1 MAEAQGFLS
10 KTVIDI
16 ISQGKILIVDDD
28 EFFRSLYSEI
38 LTLEGYDVAS
48 VASGVEAIEYVKT
61 NTIDLVVT
69 DLMMPDMNGQEVLE
83 RTKQH
88 NALTDVILITGH
100 GSIESAIAALKSG
113 AFDYLRKPV
122 NKDELLLSVGRCIE
136 QKRMLEEN
144 HGLKRSLKL
153 LEVSRTIS
161 TCLEREKL
169 YDHSLDAVIQEIS
182 TDSGILLFREKIKSE
197 DAFYVKSARQ
207 ISPEVAKKVAS
218 LFNIWVSDN
227 KDIKESV
234 ALYGMDDFI
243 AGEGEFIEGVSSIL
257 IVPVK
262 AAGEVEGFI
271 LTFNQ
276 SPVDSYSSLDL
287 ENARFIAE
295 QISLAF
301 ENVGKYVDA
310 QEMAYID
317 SLTDLYNTRYLDITL
332 DNEIKRSMRS
342 REPFTVLFMD
352 LDHFKNINDVHGHL
366 VGSKLLIE
374 VGAILLECVRE
385 VDTVVRYGGDEFTI
399 ILVDTGH
406 DIAYKVAE
414 RIRATIES
422 NAFLSQEGLKL
433 NLTASIGLATYPFHA
448 KDKKELLDMSD
459 RAMYYGKNRSRN
471 TVYIAPLSDEEA

>member
-1 MAEAQGFLS
+1 M
-10 KTVIDI
+10 IDI
-16 ISQGKILIVDDD
+16 MSQGRILIVDDD
-28 EFFRSLYSEI
+28 HFFRNLYSEI
-38 LTLEGYDVAS
+38 LASEGYEVATAS
-48 VASGVEAIEYVKT
+48 SGVEAIEYVDT
-61 NTIDLVVT
+61 NAVDLVVT

-100 GSIESAIAALKSG
+100 GTIESAIAALKSG

-144 HGLKRSLKL
+144 QGLKRSLKL

-161 TCLEREKL
+161 SCLDREKL

-182 TDSGILLFREKIKSE
+182 SEAGILLFREKVRSDE
-197 DAFYVKSARQ
+197 AFFVKATRQ
-207 ISPEVAKKVAS
+207 ISPDVAGKIVS
-218 LFNIWVSDN
+218 LFNIWFSNN
-227 KDIKESV
+227 KGIKENV
-234 ALYGMDDFI
+234 ALYGMDEFV
-243 AGEGEFIEGVSSIL
+243 AGEGKFIEGINSL
-257 IVPVK
+257 LLVPVTV
-262 AAGEVEGFI
+262 AGDVEGFI
-271 LTFNQ
+271 LTFNHL
-276 SPVDSYSSLDL
+276 PVDSYSSLDI

-295 QISLAF
+295 QTTLAF
-301 ENVGKYVDA
+301 ENVEKYINA
-310 QEMAYID
+310 QEMAYVD
-317 SLTDLYNTRYLDITL
+317 SLTDLYNTRYLDINL
-332 DNEIKRSMRS
+332 EGEIKRSMRS
-342 REPFTVLFMD
+342 KEPFSVLFMD

-374 VGAILLECVRE
+374 VGEILLECVRE

-414 RIRATIES
+414 RIRATIEA
-422 NAFLSQEGLKL
+422 NAFLSKEGLNL
-433 NLTASIGLATYPFHA
+433 NLTASIGLATYPVHA
-448 KDKKELLDMSD
+448 KDKKELLDMAD

-471 TVYIAPLSDEEA
+471 TVYVAPLSDGKSVV